1 MKNQKLRK
9 KNNFFSSVF
18 AGYFASTG
26 LRAKMRN
33 IGVNMSNFPPSMRL
47 SPHTSSTLCTLE
59 DPCSV
64 CVCVCV
70 CVCKEFSMILHE
82 RDIQSRH
89 QSYLTHTQHRYAPK
103 RPKGQ

>member
-33 IGVNMSNFPPSMRL
+33 IGVKMSNFPPSMRL

-64 CVCVCV
+64 CVCLCVCV
-70 CVCKEFSMILHE
+70 CVCVCVLCVCVCVCVCCVCVCVCVCVF
-82 RDIQSRH
+82 R
-89 QSYLTHTQHRYAPK
+89 
-103 RPKGQ
+103 